1 MSTQNSISI
10 KTTSTRQIP
19 SRRKW
24 FIDLQMRKSE
34 RLAVASAAAA
44 ASSDNTLA
52 PLPPPTTI
60 AAANTPSLSNVGY
73 SEQRVEDLVSNDDD
87 DRLIARRSWDI
98 ALQPIK
104 QLPMNMIFA
113 WMAGNTFSLMSIM
126 IVVMLFMKP
135 IQSMFSLGSAFAS
148 LGQEGLSGNIWLHK
162 IIYLL
167 GNLTH
172 LALALYKC
180 QSMGLLPTYNSDW
193 IAFAGQQAQME
204 ITIGG
209 LSYS

>member
-1 MSTQNSISI
+1 MSSQHPTS
-10 KTTSTRQIP
+10 TTSIRSSP

-24 FIDLQMRKSE
+24 FIDLQIRKHE
-34 RLAVASAAAA
+34 RLAVTT
-44 ASSDNTLA
+44 NENNLT
-52 PLPPPTTI
+52 TTI
-60 AAANTPSLSNVGY
+60 TNNNKLLLSPIGY
-73 SEQRVEDLVSNDDD
+73 SEQRVSDLIIQEDDE
-87 DRLIARRSWDI
+87 RLLAKRSWDI

-104 QLPMNMIFA
+104 QLPMNIILA

-135 IQSMFSLGSAFAS
+135 IQAIFSLSSAFSS
-148 LGQEGLSGNIWLHK
+148 LEQEGLVGNIWLHK
-162 IIYLL
+162 IMYFL

-193 IAFAGQQAQME
+193 IAFADQQTQME
-204 ITIGG
+204 MTFGGIT
-209 LSYS
+209 Y

>member
-1 MSTQNSISI
+1 MSNQYPSST
-10 KTTSTRQIP
+10 TTSTRSIP

-24 FIDLQMRKSE
+24 FIDLQMRKHE
-34 RLAVASAAAA
+34 RLAVATTTV
-44 ASSDNTLA
+44 ASSDSVSPTTTTATNTLM
-52 PLPPPTTI
+52 L
-60 AAANTPSLSNVGY
+60 TPVGY
-73 SEQRVEDLVSNDDD
+73 SEQRVADIVTHEDGDHL
-87 DRLIARRSWDI
+87 LAKRSWDI

-113 WMAGNTFSLMSIM
+113 WMAGNSFSLMSIM

-135 IQSMFSLGSAFAS
+135 IQSIFSLGSAFS
-148 LGQEGLSGNIWLHK
+148 SIQHEGVANNIWLHK
-162 IIYLL
+162 IIYFL

-193 IAFAGQQAQME
+193 IAFADQQTQME
-204 ITIGG
+204 MTIGG
-209 LSYS
+209 FSYT

>member
-1 MSTQNSISI
+1 MSSQYPTT
-10 KTTSTRQIP
+10 TTSIRSSP

-24 FIDLQMRKSE
+24 FIDLQIRKHE
-34 RLAVASAAAA
+34 RLAVTT
-44 ASSDNTLA
+44 NENNL
-52 PLPPPTTI
+52 PTTI
-60 AAANTPSLSNVGY
+60 TNNNNNNNRLLLSPIGY
-73 SEQRVEDLVSNDDD
+73 NEQRVSDLIIQEDDE
-87 DRLIARRSWDI
+87 RLLAKRSWDI

-104 QLPMNMIFA
+104 QLPMNVILA

-135 IQSMFSLGSAFAS
+135 IQAIFSLSSAFSS
-148 LGQEGLSGNIWLHK
+148 LEQEGLVGNIWLHK
-162 IIYLL
+162 IMYFL

-193 IAFAGQQAQME
+193 IAFADQQTQME
-204 ITIGG
+204 ITLGG
-209 LSYS
+209 IIY

>member
-1 MSTQNSISI
+1 MSSQHP
-10 KTTSTRQIP
+10 TSTASIRAIP

-24 FIDLQMRKSE
+24 FIDLQIRKNE
-34 RLAVASAAAA
+34 RLP
-44 ASSDNTLA
+44 NTSNENTS
-52 PLPPPTTI
+52 TTMSTTNNNKLLVSPI
-60 AAANTPSLSNVGY
+60 GY
-73 SEQRVEDLVSNDDD
+73 SDQRVADLLIQEDDE
-87 DRLIARRSWDI
+87 RLLAKRSWDI

-104 QLPMNMIFA
+104 QLPMNVILA

-135 IQSMFSLGSAFAS
+135 IQAIFSLSSAFSS
-148 LGQEGLSGNIWLHK
+148 LEQEGLVGNIWLHK
-162 IIYLL
+162 IMYFL

-193 IAFAGQQAQME
+193 IAFAGQQTRME
-204 ITIGG
+204 MSLGG
-209 LSYS
+209 TSYS

>member
-1 MSTQNSISI
+1 MSSQYP
-10 KTTSTRQIP
+10 TSTTVLRSSP

-24 FIDLQMRKSE
+24 FIDLQIRKHE
-34 RLAVASAAAA
+34 RLAVTT
-44 ASSDNTLA
+44 NENNLI
-52 PLPPPTTI
+52 TTI
-60 AAANTPSLSNVGY
+60 TNNNKLLLSPIGY
-73 SEQRVEDLVSNDDD
+73 SEQRVSDSIIQEDDE
-87 DRLIARRSWDI
+87 RLLAKRSWDI

-104 QLPMNMIFA
+104 QLPMNIILA

-135 IQSMFSLGSAFAS
+135 IQAIFSLSSAFSS
-148 LGQEGLSGNIWLHK
+148 LEQEGLVGNIWLHK
-162 IIYLL
+162 IMYFL

-193 IAFAGQQAQME
+193 IAFADQQTQME
-204 ITIGG
+204 MTFGGIT
-209 LSYS
+209 YS